1 MRLIA
6 VVCVNGCRD
15 ESRRLARMLSVP
27 MVDSDVGLDAP
38 GLVLELDEAGLKARQ
53 LGAGAPGP
61 VWCDFVG
68 GELAHRRLYGGGK
81 GQAIARAV
89 GISTVFRPR
98 IVDLTAGLGR
108 DGFVLA
114 SLGARVTLVERH
126 PVVAALLADGL
137 DRARRQSGQ
146 DPELLAIMH
155 RMVLTV
161 ADGGQWLAASSE
173 AERPDVVYLDPMF
186 PERTK
191 SARVKKEMALFQ
203 SLVGIEDD
211 GSELLAV
218 ALTRARYRVVVKRPR
233 YAPPLDGRRPDHQ
246 WVGKSTRFDIHVLK
260 KLPR

>member
-1 MRLIA
+1 
-6 VVCVNGCRD
+6 
-15 ESRRLARMLSVP
+15 MLGVP
-27 MVDSDVGLDAP
+27 MVDSAVGLDAP
-38 GLVLELDEAGLKARQ
+38 GVVLELNETGLKARQ
-53 LGAGAPGP
+53 LGAEAPGP

-68 GELAHRRLYGGGK
+68 GEVAHRRLYGGGK

-108 DGFVLA
+108 DGFVFA

-137 DRARRQSGQ
+137 DRARRQAEQ
-146 DPELLAIMH
+146 DLELLAIMQ
-155 RMVLTV
+155 RMVLIV
-161 ADGGQWLAASSE
+161 ADGGQWLAAGGE

-186 PERTK
+186 PARTK
-191 SARVKKEMALFQ
+191 SAKVKKEMALFQ
-203 SLVGIEDD
+203 SLVGTEDN

-233 YAPPLDGRRPDHQ
+233 HAPPLEGRRPDHQ
-246 WVGKSTRFDIHVLK
+246 WVGRSTRFDVYVLK